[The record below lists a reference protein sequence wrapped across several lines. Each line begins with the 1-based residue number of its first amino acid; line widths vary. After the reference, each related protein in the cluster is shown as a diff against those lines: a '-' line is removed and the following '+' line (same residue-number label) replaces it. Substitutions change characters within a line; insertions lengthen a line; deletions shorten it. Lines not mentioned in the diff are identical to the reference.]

1 MSTLSVN
8 VDVLIEYLKDNT
20 QISDIQGIVI
30 YDVSNNTGNSWE
42 IVDSD
47 EVEEVYA
54 ENDIS
59 DASYTNA
66 YFLPYSGFLA
76 LQLKYNTVSTLDRL
90 GFYIIPAAAL
100 SYFTSPRINITS
112 VAQYI
117 NTDTTYYTN
126 QTFMTSQTPQNISST
141 TFTIPPPPTEYTT
154 ATLPILSNY
163 TPEEIQ
169 TVFNTKDQ
177 GLRVVLTASEQTI
190 ASEVKLYLS
199 TNGALPQFKNY
210 GDYLAYKKAINL
222 QNSLLNRYTL

>member
-8 VDVLIEYLKDNT
+8 VDVLIDNVKDT
-20 QISDIQGIVI
+20 SQISDIQGIII
-30 YDVSNNTGNSWE
+30 YDVSNNTGNSWD

-47 EVEEVYA
+47 EVEVYSKV
-54 ENDIS
+54 DIS

-66 YFLPYSGFLA
+66 YFLPYSGFLS
-76 LQLKYNTVSTLDRL
+76 LQLNYTSVSTLDRV
-90 GFYIIPAAAL
+90 GFYIIPAAAM

-112 VAQYI
+112 IAQYI
-117 NTDTTYYTN
+117 DTNTTYYTN
-126 QTFMTSQTPQNISST
+126 QTFMTSQIPQNITST
-141 TFTIPPPPTEYTT
+141 TFTIPTPPVEYTT
-154 ATLPILSNY
+154 ATLPILSEY

-190 ASEVKLYLS
+190 ASEVKLYLN

-222 QNSLLNRYTL
+222 QNSLLSRYTPQ

>member
-8 VDVLIEYLKDNT
+8 VDVLIEYVKDNS
-20 QISDIQGIVI
+20 QISDIVGIVI
-30 YDVSNNTGNSWE
+30 YDVSNNTGNSWG

-47 EVEEVYA
+47 EVEVYSK
-54 ENDIS
+54 NDIS

-76 LQLKYNTVSTLDRL
+76 LQLNYNTVSTLDRL

-100 SYFTSPRINITS
+100 SYFTSSRINITS

-117 NTDTTYYTN
+117 NTDTTYYAN

-141 TFTIPPPPTEYTT
+141 TFTIPLSPAEYTT
-154 ATLPILSNY
+154 ATLPILSSY

-169 TVFNTKDQ
+169 TVFNTKDE